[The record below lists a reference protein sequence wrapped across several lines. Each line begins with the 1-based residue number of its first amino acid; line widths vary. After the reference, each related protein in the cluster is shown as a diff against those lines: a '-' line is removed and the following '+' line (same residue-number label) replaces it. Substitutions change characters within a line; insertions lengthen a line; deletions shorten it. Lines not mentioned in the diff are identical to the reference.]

1 MKTVLITGATSGIGL
16 ELFKIFSKEKY
27 YVIGIG
33 RNKKRIKKTLNSINK
48 NRKNLQSFYLCNFE
62 NLEDIKKVFN
72 KISKEVNSI
81 DILINNAGGI
91 FVKNE
96 LTKNNIERTFQVNY
110 LSHFLLT
117 EILLK
122 NKILKSKA
130 HVLNVSSI
138 VHKRG
143 EINLDDIN
151 NLQNY
156 NAVKS
161 YAQSKLSQIMWGYYL
176 SEKHKEIYINSVHPG
191 IIGTRLLSNNGFISP
206 ILIFFHKIYGK
217 NTKYGAKNVFEVLKH
232 VLKNNINGKY
242 FNERNEEKSSDYSYS
257 KIIQEKLLHISEKL
271 VKDNLE

>member
-151 NLQNY
+151 NIQNY

>member
-1 MKTVLITGATSGIGL
+1 MKTVLITGATSGIGF
-16 ELFKIFSKEKY
+16 ELFKIFSNEKY
-27 YVIGIG
+27 KVIGIG

-257 KIIQEKLLHISEKL
+257 KIIQEKLLNISEKL

>member
-1 MKTVLITGATSGIGL
+1 MKTVLITGATSGIGF
-16 ELFKIFSKEKY
+16 ELFKIFSNEKY
-27 YVIGIG
+27 KVIGIG

-48 NRKNLQSFYLCNFE
+48 NSKNLHGLYLCNFE

-91 FVKNE
+91 FVNNK
-96 LTKNNIERTFQVNY
+96 LTNNNIERTFQVNY

-117 EILLK
+117 DILLK

-161 YAQSKLSQIMWGYYL
+161 YAQSKVSQIMWGYYL

-206 ILIFFHKIYGK
+206 ILVFFHKIYGK
-217 NTKYGAKNVFEVLKH
+217 NAKYGAKNVFEVLKH
-232 VLKNNINGKY
+232 VLKNDINGKY
-242 FNERNEEKSSDYSYS
+242 FNERNEEKSSDYSYN
-257 KIIQEKLLHISEKL
+257 KIIQEKLLQISKKL
-271 VKDNLE
+271 VKDNLK

>member
-130 HVLNVSSI
+130 HVLNLSSI

-242 FNERNEEKSSDYSYS
+242 FNEQNEEKSSDYSYS
-257 KIIQEKLLHISEKL
+257 KIIQEKLLNISEKL

>member
-130 HVLNVSSI
+130 HVLNLSSI

-151 NLQNY
+151 NIQNY

>member
-130 HVLNVSSI
+130 HVLNLSSI

-257 KIIQEKLLHISEKL
+257 KIIQEKLLNISEKL

>member
-1 MKTVLITGATSGIGL
+1 MKTVLITGATSGIGF
-16 ELFKIFSKEKY
+16 ELFKIFSNEKY
-27 YVIGIG
+27 KVIGIG

-48 NRKNLQSFYLCNFE
+48 NSKNLHGLYLCNFE

-91 FVKNE
+91 FVNNK
-96 LTKNNIERTFQVNY
+96 LTNNNIERTFQVNY

-117 EILLK
+117 DILLK

-161 YAQSKLSQIMWGYYL
+161 YAQSKVSQIMWGYYL

-206 ILIFFHKIYGK
+206 ILVFFHKIYGK
-217 NTKYGAKNVFEVLKH
+217 NAKYGAKNVFEVLKH
-232 VLKNNINGKY
+232 ILKNDINGKY
-242 FNERNEEKSSDYSYS
+242 FNERNEEKSSDYSYN
-257 KIIQEKLLHISEKL
+257 KIIQEKLLQISKKL
-271 VKDNLE
+271 VKDNLK

>member
-33 RNKKRIKKTLNSINK
+33 RNKKRITKTLNSINK

>member
-1 MKTVLITGATSGIGL
+1 MKTVLITGATSGIGF
-16 ELFKIFSKEKY
+16 ELFKIFSNEKY
-27 YVIGIG
+27 KVIGIG
-33 RNKKRIKKTLNSINK
+33 RNEKRIKKTLNSINK
-48 NRKNLQSFYLCNFE
+48 NSKNLQGFYLCNFE

-91 FVKNE
+91 FVNNK
-96 LTKNNIERTFQVNY
+96 LTNNNIERTFQVNY

-117 EILLK
+117 DILLK

-156 NAVKS
+156 NAIKS

-176 SEKHKEIYINSVHPG
+176 SEKHKEIYVNSVHPG

-217 NTKYGAKNVFEVLKH
+217 NANYGAKIVFEVLKH

-242 FNERNEEKSSDYSYS
+242 FNEQNQEKSSDYSYS
-257 KIIQEKLLHISEKL
+257 KIIQEKLFQISQKL
-271 VKDNLE
+271 VKDN

>member
-1 MKTVLITGATSGIGL
+1 MKTVLITGATSGIGF
-16 ELFKIFSKEKY
+16 ELFKIFSNEKY
-27 YVIGIG
+27 KVIGIG
-33 RNKKRIKKTLNSINK
+33 RNEKRIKKTLNSINK
-48 NRKNLQSFYLCNFE
+48 NSKNLQGFYLCNFE

-91 FVKNE
+91 FVNNK
-96 LTKNNIERTFQVNY
+96 LTNNNIERTFQVNY

-117 EILLK
+117 DILLK

-156 NAVKS
+156 NAIKS

-176 SEKHKEIYINSVHPG
+176 SEKHKEIYVNSVHPG

-217 NTKYGAKNVFEVLKH
+217 NTNYGAKIVFEVLEH

-242 FNERNEEKSSDYSYS
+242 FNERNEEKSSNYSYS
-257 KIIQEKLLHISEKL
+257 KIIQEKLFQISEKL
-271 VKDNLE
+271 VKDN

>member
-242 FNERNEEKSSDYSYS
+242 FNEQNEEKSSDYSYS

>member
-151 NLQNY
+151 NIQNY

-257 KIIQEKLLHISEKL
+257 KIIQEKLLNISEKL

>member
-257 KIIQEKLLHISEKL
+257 KIIQEKLLNISEKL

>member
-110 LSHFLLT
+110 LSLFLLT

-242 FNERNEEKSSDYSYS
+242 FNEQNEEKSSDYSYS

>member
-1 MKTVLITGATSGIGL
+1 MKTVLITGATSGIGF
-16 ELFKIFSKEKY
+16 ELFKIFSNEKY
-27 YVIGIG
+27 KVIGIG
-33 RNKKRIKKTLNSINK
+33 RNEKRIKKTLNSINK
-48 NRKNLQSFYLCNFE
+48 NSKNLQGFYLCNFE

-72 KISKEVNSI
+72 KISKEINSI

-91 FVKNE
+91 FVNNK
-96 LTKNNIERTFQVNY
+96 LTNNNIERTFQVNY

-117 EILLK
+117 DILLK

-156 NAVKS
+156 NAIKS

-176 SEKHKEIYINSVHPG
+176 SEKHKEIYVNSVHPG

-217 NTKYGAKNVFEVLKH
+217 NTNYGAKIVFEVLEH

-242 FNERNEEKSSDYSYS
+242 FNERNEEKSSNYSYN
-257 KIIQEKLLHISEKL
+257 KIIQEKLFQISEKL
-271 VKDNLE
+271 VKDN

>member
-1 MKTVLITGATSGIGL
+1 MKTVLITGATSGIGF
-16 ELFKIFSKEKY
+16 ELFKIFSNEKY
-27 YVIGIG
+27 KVIGIG
-33 RNKKRIKKTLNSINK
+33 RNEKRIKKTLNSINK
-48 NRKNLQSFYLCNFE
+48 NSKNLQGFYLCNFE

-81 DILINNAGGI
+81 DILINTAGGI
-91 FVKNE
+91 FVNNK
-96 LTKNNIERTFQVNY
+96 LTNNNIERTFQVNY

-117 EILLK
+117 DILLK

-130 HVLNVSSI
+130 HVLNISSI

-156 NAVKS
+156 NAIKS

-176 SEKHKEIYINSVHPG
+176 SEKHKEIYVNSVHPG

-217 NTKYGAKNVFEVLKH
+217 NTNYGAKIVFEVLEH

-242 FNERNEEKSSDYSYS
+242 FNERNEEKSSNYSYS
-257 KIIQEKLLHISEKL
+257 KIIQEKLFQISEKL
-271 VKDNLE
+271 VKDN

>member
-1 MKTVLITGATSGIGL
+1 MKTVLITGATSGIGF
-16 ELFKIFSKEKY
+16 ELFKIFSNEKY
-27 YVIGIG
+27 KVIGIG

-48 NRKNLQSFYLCNFE
+48 NSKNLHGLYLCNFE

-91 FVKNE
+91 FVNNK
-96 LTKNNIERTFQVNY
+96 LTNNNIERTFQVNY

-117 EILLK
+117 DILLK

-161 YAQSKLSQIMWGYYL
+161 YAQSKVSQIMWGYYL

-191 IIGTRLLSNNGFISP
+191 IIGTRLLSNNGFNSP
-206 ILIFFHKIYGK
+206 ILVFFHKIYGK
-217 NTKYGAKNVFEVLKH
+217 NAKYGAKNVFEVLKH
-232 VLKNNINGKY
+232 ILKNDINGKY
-242 FNERNEEKSSDYSYS
+242 FNERNEEKSSDYSYN
-257 KIIQEKLLHISEKL
+257 KIIQEKLLQISKKL
-271 VKDNLE
+271 VKDNLK

>member
-1 MKTVLITGATSGIGL
+1 MKTVLITGATSGIGF
-16 ELFKIFSKEKY
+16 ELFKIFSNEKY

-33 RNKKRIKKTLNSINK
+33 RNKQRIKKTLNSINK

-62 NLEDIKKVFN
+62 KLEDIKKVFN

-91 FVKNE
+91 FVNNK

-122 NKILKSKA
+122 NKILNSKA
-130 HVLNVSSI
+130 HILNVSSK
-138 VHKRG
+138 VHGRG

-161 YAQSKLSQIMWGYYL
+161 YAQSKVSQIMWGYCL
-176 SEKHKEIYINSVHPG
+176 LEKHKEIYINSVHPG

-206 ILIFFHKIYGK
+206 ILVFFHKIYGK
-217 NTKYGAKNVFEVLKH
+217 NAKYGAKNVFEVLKH

-242 FNERNEEKSSDYSYS
+242 FNERNEEKSSDYSYN
-257 KIIQEKLLHISEKL
+257 KIIQEKLLQISKKL

>member
-62 NLEDIKKVFN
+62 NLEVIKKVFN

>member
-1 MKTVLITGATSGIGL
+1 MKTVLITGATSGIGF
-16 ELFKIFSKEKY
+16 ELFKMFSNEKY
-27 YVIGIG
+27 KVIGIG

-48 NRKNLQSFYLCNFE
+48 NSKNLQGFYLCNFE

-72 KISKEVNSI
+72 KISKEINSI

-91 FVKNE
+91 FVNNK
-96 LTKNNIERTFQVNY
+96 LTKHNIERTFQVNY
-110 LSHFLLT
+110 LSHFLIT
-117 EILLK
+117 DILLK

-156 NAVKS
+156 NAIKS

-176 SEKHKEIYINSVHPG
+176 SEKYKEINVNSVHPG

-217 NTKYGAKNVFEVLKH
+217 NANYGAKIVFEVLKH

-242 FNERNEEKSSDYSYS
+242 FNEQNQEKSSDYSYS
-257 KIIQEKLLHISEKL
+257 KIIQEKLFQISQKL
-271 VKDNLE
+271 VKDN

>member
-242 FNERNEEKSSDYSYS
+242 FNERNEEKSSDSSYS

>member
-1 MKTVLITGATSGIGL
+1 MKTVLITGATSGIGF
-16 ELFKIFSKEKY
+16 ELFKIFSNEKY
-27 YVIGIG
+27 KVIGIG
-33 RNKKRIKKTLNSINK
+33 RNKKRIEKTLNSINK
-48 NRKNLQSFYLCNFE
+48 NSENLQDFYLCNFE

-91 FVKNE
+91 FVNNK
-96 LTKNNIERTFQVNY
+96 LTNNNIERTFQVNY

-117 EILLK
+117 DILLK

-156 NAVKS
+156 NAIKS

-176 SEKHKEIYINSVHPG
+176 SEKHKEIYVNSVHPG

-217 NTKYGAKNVFEVLKH
+217 NTNYGAKIVFEVLKH

-242 FNERNEEKSSDYSYS
+242 FNERNEEKSSNYSYN
-257 KIIQEKLLHISEKL
+257 KIIQEKLFQISEKL
-271 VKDNLE
+271 VKDN

>member
-1 MKTVLITGATSGIGL
+1 MKTVLITGATSGIGF
-16 ELFKIFSKEKY
+16 ELFKIFSNEKY
-27 YVIGIG
+27 KVIGIG

-48 NRKNLQSFYLCNFE
+48 NSKNLQGFYLCNFE

-72 KISKEVNSI
+72 KISKEINSI

-91 FVKNE
+91 FVNNK

-110 LSHFLLT
+110 LSHFLIT
-117 EILLK
+117 DILLK

-156 NAVKS
+156 NAIKS

-176 SEKHKEIYINSVHPG
+176 SEKYKEINVNSVHPG

-217 NTKYGAKNVFEVLKH
+217 NANYGAKIVFEVLKH

-242 FNERNEEKSSDYSYS
+242 FNEQNQEKSSDYSYS
-257 KIIQEKLLHISEKL
+257 KIIQEKLFQISQKL
-271 VKDNLE
+271 VKDN

>member
-1 MKTVLITGATSGIGL
+1 MKTVLITGATSGIGF
-16 ELFKIFSKEKY
+16 ELFKMFSNEKY
-27 YVIGIG
+27 KVIGIG

-48 NRKNLQSFYLCNFE
+48 NSKNLQGFYLCNFE

-72 KISKEVNSI
+72 KISKEINSI

-91 FVKNE
+91 FVNNK

-110 LSHFLLT
+110 LSHFLIT
-117 EILLK
+117 DILLK

-156 NAVKS
+156 NAIKS

-176 SEKHKEIYINSVHPG
+176 SEKYKEIIVNSVHTG

-217 NTKYGAKNVFEVLKH
+217 NANYGAKIVFEVLKH

-242 FNERNEEKSSDYSYS
+242 FNEQNQEKSSDYSYS
-257 KIIQEKLLHISEKL
+257 KIIQEKLFQISQRL
-271 VKDNLE
+271 VKDN

>member
-1 MKTVLITGATSGIGL
+1 MKTVLITGATSGIGF
-16 ELFKIFSKEKY
+16 ELFKMFSNEKY
-27 YVIGIG
+27 KVIGIG

-72 KISKEVNSI
+72 KISKEINSI
-81 DILINNAGGI
+81 DIFINNAGGI
-91 FVKNE
+91 FVNNK

-110 LSHFLLT
+110 LSHFLIT
-117 EILLK
+117 DILLK

-156 NAVKS
+156 NAIKS

-176 SEKHKEIYINSVHPG
+176 SEKYKEIHVNSVHPG

-217 NTKYGAKNVFEVLKH
+217 NANYGAKIVFEVLKH

-242 FNERNEEKSSDYSYS
+242 FNEQNQEKSSDYSYS
-257 KIIQEKLLHISEKL
+257 KIIQEKLFQISQKL
-271 VKDNLE
+271 VKDN

>member
-130 HVLNVSSI
+130 HILNVSSI

>member
-130 HVLNVSSI
+130 HILNVSSI

-206 ILIFFHKIYGK
+206 ILVFFHKIYGK

>member
-1 MKTVLITGATSGIGL
+1 MKTVLLTGATSGIGL

-242 FNERNEEKSSDYSYS
+242 FNERNEEKSSDYSYN
-257 KIIQEKLLHISEKL
+257 KIIQEKLLQISKKL

>member
-1 MKTVLITGATSGIGL
+1 MKTVLITGATSGIGF
-16 ELFKIFSKEKY
+16 ELFKMFSNEKY
-27 YVIGIG
+27 KVIGIG

-48 NRKNLQSFYLCNFE
+48 NSKNLQGFYLCNFE

-91 FVKNE
+91 FVNNK
-96 LTKNNIERTFQVNY
+96 LTNNNIERTFQVNY

-117 EILLK
+117 DILLK

-156 NAVKS
+156 NAIKS

-176 SEKHKEIYINSVHPG
+176 SEKHKEIYVNSVHPG

-217 NTKYGAKNVFEVLKH
+217 NTNYGAKIVFEVLKH

-242 FNERNEEKSSDYSYS
+242 FNERNEEKSSNYSYN
-257 KIIQEKLLHISEKL
+257 KIIQEKLFQISEKL
-271 VKDNLE
+271 VKDN

>member
-48 NRKNLQSFYLCNFE
+48 NGKNLQSFYLCNFE

-206 ILIFFHKIYGK
+206 ILILFHKIYGK

>member
-1 MKTVLITGATSGIGL
+1 MKTVLITGATSGIGF
-16 ELFKIFSKEKY
+16 ELFKIFSNEKY
-27 YVIGIG
+27 KVIGIG
-33 RNKKRIKKTLNSINK
+33 RNEKRIKKTLNSINK
-48 NRKNLQSFYLCNFE
+48 NSKNLQGFYLCNFE

-91 FVKNE
+91 FVNNK
-96 LTKNNIERTFQVNY
+96 LTNNNIERTFQVNY

-117 EILLK
+117 DILLK

-156 NAVKS
+156 NAIKS

-176 SEKHKEIYINSVHPG
+176 SEKHKEIYVNSVHPG

-217 NTKYGAKNVFEVLKH
+217 NTNYGAKIVFEVLKH

-242 FNERNEEKSSDYSYS
+242 FNERNEEKSSNYSYS
-257 KIIQEKLLHISEKL
+257 KIIQEKLFQISEKL
-271 VKDNLE
+271 VKDN

>member
-130 HVLNVSSI
+130 HVLNLSSI

>member
-1 MKTVLITGATSGIGL
+1 MKTVLITGATSGIGF
-16 ELFKIFSKEKY
+16 ELFKIFSNEKY
-27 YVIGIG
+27 KVIGIG
-33 RNKKRIKKTLNSINK
+33 RNKKRIEKTLNSINK
-48 NRKNLQSFYLCNFE
+48 NSENLQDFYLCNFE

-91 FVKNE
+91 FVNNK
-96 LTKNNIERTFQVNY
+96 LTNNNIERTFQVNY

-117 EILLK
+117 DILLK

-156 NAVKS
+156 NAIKS

-176 SEKHKEIYINSVHPG
+176 SEKHKEIYVNSVHPG

-217 NTKYGAKNVFEVLKH
+217 NTNYGAKIVFEVLEH

-242 FNERNEEKSSDYSYS
+242 FNERNEEKSSNYSYS
-257 KIIQEKLLHISEKL
+257 KIIQEKLFQISEKL
-271 VKDNLE
+271 VKDN

>member
-1 MKTVLITGATSGIGL
+1 MKTVLITGATSGIGF
-16 ELFKIFSKEKY
+16 ELFKIFSNEKY
-27 YVIGIG
+27 KVIGIG

-48 NRKNLQSFYLCNFE
+48 NSKNLHGLYLCNFE

-91 FVKNE
+91 FVNNK
-96 LTKNNIERTFQVNY
+96 LTNNNIERTFQVNY

-117 EILLK
+117 DILLK

-161 YAQSKLSQIMWGYYL
+161 YAQSKVSQIMWGYYL

-206 ILIFFHKIYGK
+206 ILVFFHKIYGK
-217 NTKYGAKNVFEVLKH
+217 NAKYGAKNVFEVLKH
-232 VLKNNINGKY
+232 ILINDINGKY
-242 FNERNEEKSSDYSYS
+242 FNERNEEKSSDYSYN
-257 KIIQEKLLHISEKL
+257 KIIQEKLLQISKKL
-271 VKDNLE
+271 VKDNLK

>member
-143 EINLDDIN
+143 EINLNDIN

-242 FNERNEEKSSDYSYS
+242 FNERNEEKSSDSSYS

>member
-1 MKTVLITGATSGIGL
+1 MKTVLITGATSGIGF
-16 ELFKIFSKEKY
+16 ELFKIFSNEKY
-27 YVIGIG
+27 KVIGIG
-33 RNKKRIKKTLNSINK
+33 RNEKRIKKTLNSINK
-48 NRKNLQSFYLCNFE
+48 NSKNLQGFYLCNFE

-72 KISKEVNSI
+72 KISKEINSI

-91 FVKNE
+91 FVNNK

-110 LSHFLLT
+110 LSHFLIT
-117 EILLK
+117 DILLK

-156 NAVKS
+156 NAIKS

-176 SEKHKEIYINSVHPG
+176 SEKYKEINVNSVHPG

-217 NTKYGAKNVFEVLKH
+217 NANYGAKIVFEVLKH

-242 FNERNEEKSSDYSYS
+242 FNEQNQEKSSDYSYS
-257 KIIQEKLLHISEKL
+257 KIIQEKLFQISQKL
-271 VKDNLE
+271 VKDN

>member
-1 MKTVLITGATSGIGL
+1 MKTVLITGATSGIGF
-16 ELFKIFSKEKY
+16 ELFKIFSNEKY
-27 YVIGIG
+27 KVIGIG
-33 RNKKRIKKTLNSINK
+33 RNEKRIKKTLNSINK
-48 NRKNLQSFYLCNFE
+48 NSKNLQGFYLCNFE

-91 FVKNE
+91 FVNNK
-96 LTKNNIERTFQVNY
+96 LTNNNIERTFQVNY

-117 EILLK
+117 DILLK

-156 NAVKS
+156 NAIKS

-176 SEKHKEIYINSVHPG
+176 SEKHKEIYVNSVHPG

-217 NTKYGAKNVFEVLKH
+217 NTNYGAKIVFEVLEH
-232 VLKNNINGKY
+232 VLKNNISGKY
-242 FNERNEEKSSDYSYS
+242 FNERNEEKSSNYSYS
-257 KIIQEKLLHISEKL
+257 KIIQEKLFQISEKL
-271 VKDNLE
+271 VKDN

>member
-1 MKTVLITGATSGIGL
+1 MKTVLITGATSGIGF
-16 ELFKIFSKEKY
+16 ELFKMFSNEKY
-27 YVIGIG
+27 KVIGIG

-48 NRKNLQSFYLCNFE
+48 NSKNLQGFYLCNFE

-72 KISKEVNSI
+72 KISKEINSI

-91 FVKNE
+91 FVNNK

-110 LSHFLLT
+110 LSHFLIT
-117 EILLK
+117 DILLK

-130 HVLNVSSI
+130 HVLNDSSI

-156 NAVKS
+156 NAIKS

-176 SEKHKEIYINSVHPG
+176 SEKYKEINVNSVHPG

-206 ILIFFHKIYGK
+206 ILIFIHKIYGK
-217 NTKYGAKNVFEVLKH
+217 NANYGAKIVFEVLKH

-242 FNERNEEKSSDYSYS
+242 FNEQNQEKSSDYSYS
-257 KIIQEKLLHISEKL
+257 KIIQEKLFQISQKL
-271 VKDNLE
+271 VKDN